1 MRDGRPNVKE
11 DEASLADQW
20 IEKFGLLSVLQDAID
35 RADENV
41 ADSVQKKM
49 DAIVHGVAADWESYT
64 RDPAEL
70 AAAREAI
77 ANLIMEF

>member
-35 RADENV
+35 RADENI
-41 ADSVQKKM
+41 AHSVQQKNGGDRPRRRRRLGKL
-49 DAIVHGVAADWESYT
+49 HT
-64 RDPAEL
+64 
-70 AAAREAI
+70 
-77 ANLIMEF
+77 

>member
-1 MRDGRPNVKE
+1 M
-11 DEASLADQW
+11 
-20 IEKFGLLSVLQDAID
+20 LQDAID
-35 RADENV
+35 RADDNV
-41 ADSVQKKM
+41 ADRVQQKM
-49 DAIVHGVAADWESYT
+49 DTVVHGVAADWENYT